1 MKDVLDNNVNLY
13 LVPTPIG
20 NMLDMTFRSIE
31 VLKSVDII
39 LCEDTRNTKI
49 LCSHFEIDTPLMCY
63 HIFNED
69 SRCDE
74 VLDLLKEGKIIALV
88 SDAGL
93 PGISDPGYLV
103 TKRALESG
111 FEVRALPGA
120 SAGITALVAS
130 GLPCGKF
137 YFYGFLDHK
146 KSQKEK
152 ELNELID
159 FKETIIFYESPHRI
173 NETIEVMYEV
183 YKDRNIVIA
192 RELTKRYEEYIRVNI
207 KDIVNMNLNLKGE
220 IVIIVEGAKMTKVA
234 NDLNTKTIME
244 HYKYYLDLG
253 LNDMNAIKMVS
264 KDRGVSKSII
274 YKEIKG

>member
-1 MKDVLDNNVNLY
+1 MDVLDKNVSLY

-31 VLKSVDII
+31 VLKQVDII
-39 LCEDTRNTKI
+39 LCEDTRNTKV
-49 LCSHFEIDTPLMCY
+49 LCSHFDISTPLMCY

-74 VLDLLKEGKIIALV
+74 VIGLLNEGKKLALV

-93 PGISDPGYLV
+93 PGISDPGYLL
-103 TKRALESG
+103 TKRALENG
-111 FEVRALPGA
+111 FEVRSLPGA

-130 GLPCGKF
+130 GLPCDRF

-146 KSQKEK
+146 KSQKVK
-152 ELNELID
+152 ELTALCD
-159 FKETIIFYESPHRI
+159 FKNTIIFYESPHRI
-173 NETIEVMYEV
+173 NETIELMFDI

-192 RELTKRYEEYIRVNI
+192 RELTKKFEEYIRGNI
-207 KDIVNMNLNLKGE
+207 KDIINMDLNLKGE
-220 IVIIVEGAKMTKVA
+220 IVILVEGAKISQIA
-234 NDLNTKTIME
+234 NDLNSKTVLE
-244 HYKYYLDLG
+244 HYNYYIDLG
-253 LNDMNAIKMVS
+253 LTDMNAMKMVS
-264 KDRGVSKSII
+264 KDRGVSKSVI

>member
-103 TKRALESG
+103 TKRALEAG

-183 YKDRNIVIA
+183 YKDRKRRHPALLNSIREVWLRIFEFA
-192 RELTKRYEEYIRVNI
+192 REV
-207 KDIVNMNLNLKGE
+207 
-220 IVIIVEGAKMTKVA
+220 
-234 NDLNTKTIME
+234 
-244 HYKYYLDLG
+244 G
-253 LNDMNAIKMVS
+253 LLLFHK
-264 KDRGVSKSII
+264 
-274 YKEIKG
+274 

>member
-1 MKDVLDNNVNLY
+1 MNVLDDNISLY

-20 NMLDMTFRSIE
+20 NMMDMTFRSVE

-39 LCEDTRNTKI
+39 LCEDTRNTKV
-49 LCSHFEIDTPLMCY
+49 LCSHFNIETPLMCY
-63 HIFNED
+63 HIFNEEA
-69 SRCDE
+69 RCEE
-74 VLDLLKEGKIIALV
+74 VLKLLEEGKKIALV

-93 PGISDPGYLV
+93 PCISDPGYLIS
-103 TKRALESG
+103 KKALENG

-130 GLPCGKF
+130 GLPSDKF

-146 KSQKEK
+146 KSQKIK
-152 ELNELID
+152 ELNELCD

-173 NETIEVMYEV
+173 NETIEVMYDV

-192 RELTKRYEEYIRVNI
+192 RELTKKFEEYIRGNI
-207 KDIVNMNLNLKGE
+207 KDIVNMELNLKGE
-220 IVIIVEGAKMTKVA
+220 MVILVEGAKLSKTQ
-234 NDLNTKTIME
+234 NDLNSKSIQE
-244 HYKYYLDLG
+244 HYNHYIELG
-253 LNDMNAIKMVS
+253 LSDMNAIKMVS